1 VKLKN
6 MSNDIILNLYPR
18 ITPIE
23 EMMSNANVVYIKE
36 VEGAEK
42 NSKPK
47 YGK

>member
-23 EMMSNANVVYIKE
+23 EMTSMANVAYINE
-36 VEGAEK
+36 VEGAEN
-42 NSKPK
+42 NSNP
-47 YGK
+47 